1 MAAVTWGE
9 LKDRIALRAHKKLG
23 RTDETNDVEYWAKA
37 GIEAVESEDAW
48 PWLRSANT
56 VAIGSPDSGTTY
68 QYAWHDALTRFDAR
82 SFRYGGSGSYLAYAR
97 RPENID
103 EILGPHWRTDS
114 DQVGEPKYIVEFGRT
129 FWLAPA
135 PSSAFATS
143 NPTLYYYGWNSDLA
157 TIELTATTDSTTLLM
172 PRRAVDTYVCAA
184 LKEGLQ
190 QEDDPDW
197 RIFESKFRS
206 QIQNLRSFNEVVSG
220 DAEVALPDFTYNMR
234 F

>member
-1 MAAVTWGE
+1 MSAVTWGE
-9 LKDRIALRAHKKLG
+9 LKNRIALRAHKKLN
-23 RTDETNDVEYWAKA
+23 RTDEVGDVEYWAKA
-37 GIEAVESEDAW
+37 GIEAVENDEAW

-56 VAIGSPDSGTTY
+56 IAIGSPDSGTTY
-68 QYAWHDALTRFDAR
+68 QYAWPAALSRFDSR
-82 SFRYGGSGSYLAYAR
+82 SFHCGGSGSYLAYAR

-103 EILGPHWRTDS
+103 EILGPQWRTDAA
-114 DQVGEPKYIVEFGRT
+114 QAGEPGYVVEFGRT

-135 PSSAFATS
+135 PTAAFATD
-143 NPTLYYYGWNSDLA
+143 NPTLHYYGWSSDLA
-157 TIELTATTDSTTLLM
+157 TIELEATTDSTTLLM
-172 PRRAVDTYVCAA
+172 PRRTVDTYVCAA

-206 QIQNLRSFNEVVSG
+206 QVQNLRAFNEVVAG
-220 DAEVALPDFTYNMR
+220 DAELALPDFSYNMR